1 MRVGHEHPAVPGKL
15 LSRKQSFPH
24 IVPVSQEPFLAV
36 GMFVPV
42 ANRCGLGLAQGNP
55 AMPFDLRRRGDIA
68 AAVDAYNRTHP
79 TAPLPRNHGCR
90 AQTSISGVSR
100 AGTACEKQP
109 PGSQSAVASSL
120 CSLSVAVGRLCRGPY
135 LSTHCWPRSAAS
147 AGVSQDHSAPRART
161 ATQAV
166 PPSRIRSSTE

>member
-1 MRVGHEHPAVPGKL
+1 MNIRQCRGNSCLANRASLTSCPFRKSLFLPWGCLCPRPTGAALAQPKEHPA
-15 LSRKQSFPH
+15 
-24 IVPVSQEPFLAV
+24 
-36 GMFVPV
+36 
-42 ANRCGLGLAQGNP
+42 
-55 AMPFDLRRRGDIA
+55 MPIDLRRRDDIA

-90 AQTSISGVSR
+90 AQTSISGVSH